1 MWPSPSRV
9 RLQADPARVSAA
21 LAVQRVW
28 RGLCAR
34 RHFTELLLSSLQ
46 QQLQQEDLSSE
57 RLELPEENAP
67 APASPRAVPRAKTPS
82 LEEAR
87 ELAAEAVSMGQFHH
101 PGSPHPEAG
110 LPLLTAQ
117 ASGELVQPSPSRNA
131 PPSPFL
137 HAASS
142 STLVPPSPKGG
153 GRGAEARH
161 ARSGS
166 GGAVTPALSRRNTS
180 DSDSAPT
187 GGEDLQFT
195 EELAANMSND
205 ALRDLASVLGRLSA
219 TRNKVLL
226 QLAEKRAELLH
237 EKEQRQT
244 LVEQLLQQVDK
255 SRGVRK
261 AKADLMPDLFKAKPA
276 RR

>member
-46 QQLQQEDLSSE
+46 EQLQQEDLSSE

-87 ELAAEAVSMGQFHH
+87 ELASEAVSIGQFHH

-117 ASGELVQPSPSRNA
+117 ASGELIQPSPSRNA

-137 HAASS
+137 HAA
-142 STLVPPSPKGG
+142 PSPKGVG
-153 GRGAEARH
+153 PGAEARH

-261 AKADLMPDLFKAKPA
+261 AKPA